1 MFGMRPDAKPAE
13 NLPTMRRFLPFVSPR
28 RNDSTF
34 YMFQDVEV
42 DAALEYL
49 EKKNQGRPRERR
61 ITLFHLFLR
70 STSQA
75 VQLRPGVNRFV
86 KGGRLW
92 QRDGV
97 WLSFS
102 AMREATPCSKT
113 TVTEHFVM

>member
-1 MFGMRPDAKPAE
+1 MFGKRPDANLSE
-13 NLPTMRRFLPFVSPR
+13 NISTMRRFLPFVSPR

-49 EKKNQGRPRERR
+49 EKKNRGRPHERR

-75 VQLRPGVNRFV
+75 LFLRPGTNRFV

-92 QRDGV
+92 QREDRKSV
-97 WLSFS
+97 
-102 AMREATPCSKT
+102 
-113 TVTEHFVM
+113 V